1 MKKLIIIVLIA
12 QTFVSCETKNAD
24 VSTIDFKTAFVD
36 TNKLIEEYTEA
47 KDLDAKYKAKGEE
60 MSKDLEV
67 EIKKF
72 QDEVKSFEKNAQA
85 YGQQWAQTKGQELQ
99 KKEQQLSYAQQALAQ
114 TLQRDGAKE
123 MDSMVGFI
131 KKFIA
136 EYGKEKGYDYI
147 FATGDAVSILYG
159 KESYDIT
166 NEMIK
171 SLNDKY
177 LSKQPIE
184 SEVESKPISDTLTK
198 AK

>member
-1 MKKLIIIVLIA
+1 MKKLVVIA
-12 QTFVSCETKNAD
+12 LVAQFMISCQNQTAEVSK
-24 VSTIDFKTAFVD
+24 SDFKTAYVD

-60 MSKDLEV
+60 MSKDLET

-99 KKEQQLSYAQQALAQ
+99 KKEQQLTYAQQSLAQ

-123 MDSMVGFI
+123 MDSMVSSI
-131 KKFIA
+131 KKFIGN
-136 EYGKEKGYDYI
+136 YGKEKGLDYI

-159 KESYDIT
+159 KESYDLT
-166 NEMIK
+166 DEMIK
-171 SLNDKY
+171 LLNDQYFNKSMNDSI
-177 LSKQPIE
+177 SKDT
-184 SEVESKPISDTLTK
+184 KSDK
-198 AK
+198 K

>member
-1 MKKLIIIVLIA
+1 MKKLIIVAILA
-12 QTFVSCETKNAD
+12 QTLISCQNQNPNA
-24 VSTIDFKTAFVD
+24 SSSDFKTAFVD

-60 MSKDLEV
+60 MSRDLEA

-72 QDEVKSFEKNAQA
+72 QDEVKSFEANAKV

-99 KKEQQLSYAQQALAQ
+99 QKEQQLSYAQQALAQ

-123 MDSMVGFI
+123 MDSMVGSI

-136 EYGKEKGYDYI
+136 EYGKEKGLDYI

-159 KESYDIT
+159 KESYDLT
-166 NEMIK
+166 DEMIK
-171 SLNDKY
+171 LLNDNYTNK
-177 LSKQPIE
+177 SKNDTVNKTN
-184 SEVESKPISDTLTK
+184 SSDK
-198 AK
+198 KQ

>member
-1 MKKLIIIVLIA
+1 MKKLIIVAILA
-12 QTFVSCETKNAD
+12 QTLISCQNQTPNA
-24 VSTIDFKTAFVD
+24 SSSDFKTAFVD

-60 MSKDLEV
+60 MSRDLEA

-72 QDEVKSFEKNAQA
+72 QDEVKSFETNAKA

-99 KKEQQLSYAQQALAQ
+99 QKEQQLSYAQQALAQ
-114 TLQRDGAKE
+114 SLQQDGAKE
-123 MDSMVGFI
+123 MDSMVSSI

-136 EYGKEKGYDYI
+136 DYGKEKGYDYI

-159 KESYDIT
+159 KESYDLT

-171 SLNDKY
+171 LLNNKYVAKSNDK
-177 LSKQPIE
+177 SSTKA
-184 SEVESKPISDTLTK
+184 DTLSNK
-198 AK
+198 K

>member
-1 MKKLIIIVLIA
+1 MKKLIIAAFIA
-12 QTFVSCETKNAD
+12 QFMISCQNQSPQVTN
-24 VSTIDFKTAFVD
+24 SDFKTAFVD

-60 MSKDLEV
+60 MSKDLEA

-99 KKEQQLSYAQQALAQ
+99 QKEQQLSYAQQALAQ

-123 MDSMVGFI
+123 MDSMVGSI

-136 EYGKEKGYDYI
+136 DYGKEKGLDYI

-159 KESYDIT
+159 KESYDLT
-166 NEMIK
+166 DEMIK
-171 SLNDKY
+171 LLNDKY
-177 LSKQPIE
+177 SNKSKTDTINK
-184 SEVESKPISDTLTK
+184 SKSADK
-198 AK
+198 K

>member
-1 MKKLIIIVLIA
+1 MKKLIIVAILA
-12 QTFVSCETKNAD
+12 QTLISCQNQNANA
-24 VSTIDFKTAFVD
+24 SSDFKTAFVD

-47 KDLDAKYKAKGEE
+47 KDLDAKYKTKGEE
-60 MSKDLEV
+60 MSRDLEV

-99 KKEQQLSYAQQALAQ
+99 QKEQQLSYAQQALAQ

-123 MDSMVGFI
+123 MDSMVGSI

-136 EYGKEKGYDYI
+136 DYGKEKGYDYI

-159 KESYDIT
+159 KESYDLT
-166 NEMIK
+166 DEMIK
-171 SLNDKY
+171 LLNKNY
-177 LSKQPIE
+177 TSKSDVISTKDNDSIE
-184 SEVESKPISDTLTK
+184 KK
-198 AK
+198 N

>member
-1 MKKLIIIVLIA
+1 MKKLFVVAIVA
-12 QTFVSCETKNAD
+12 FFTVSCQND
-24 VSTIDFKTAFVD
+24 VPKSTSTEFTTAFVD

-47 KDLDAKYKAKGEE
+47 KDLDAKYKAKSDE
-60 MSKDLEV
+60 MSKELEA

-99 KKEQQLSYAQQALAQ
+99 QKEQQLSYAQQALAQ

-123 MDSMVGFI
+123 MDSMVSSI

-136 EYGKEKGYDYI
+136 DYGKKEGLDYI

-166 NEMIK
+166 DKMISLLNEKYSSK
-171 SLNDKY
+171 SEKDSTIVKKETN
-177 LSKQPIE
+177 
-184 SEVESKPISDTLTK
+184 
-198 AK
+198 

>member
-1 MKKLIIIVLIA
+1 MKKLIIVAILA
-12 QTFVSCETKNAD
+12 QTLISCQNQTQNA
-24 VSTIDFKTAFVD
+24 SSSDFKTAFVD

-60 MSKDLEV
+60 MSRDLEA

-72 QDEVKSFEKNAQA
+72 QDEVKSFETNAKA

-99 KKEQQLSYAQQALAQ
+99 QKEQQLSYAQQALAQ
-114 TLQRDGAKE
+114 SLQQDGAKE
-123 MDSMVGFI
+123 MDSMVSSI

-136 EYGKEKGYDYI
+136 DYGKEKGYDYI

-159 KESYDIT
+159 KESYDLT

-171 SLNDKY
+171 LLNNKYVAKSNDK
-177 LSKQPIE
+177 SSTKA
-184 SEVESKPISDTLTK
+184 DTLSNK
-198 AK
+198 K

>member
-1 MKKLIIIVLIA
+1 MKKLIIVAILA
-12 QTFVSCETKNAD
+12 QTLISCQNQNPNA
-24 VSTIDFKTAFVD
+24 SSSDFKTAFVD

-60 MSKDLEV
+60 MSRDLEA

-72 QDEVKSFEKNAQA
+72 QDEVKSFETNAKV

-99 KKEQQLSYAQQALAQ
+99 QKEQQLSYAQQALAQ
-114 TLQRDGAKE
+114 SLQQDGAKE
-123 MDSMVGFI
+123 MDSMVSSI

-136 EYGKEKGYDYI
+136 DYGKEKGFDYI

-159 KESYDIT
+159 KESYDLT

-171 SLNDKY
+171 LLNEKYVSKSDDKT
-177 LSKQPIE
+177 STK
-184 SEVESKPISDTLTK
+184 KDTTSIK
-198 AK
+198 K